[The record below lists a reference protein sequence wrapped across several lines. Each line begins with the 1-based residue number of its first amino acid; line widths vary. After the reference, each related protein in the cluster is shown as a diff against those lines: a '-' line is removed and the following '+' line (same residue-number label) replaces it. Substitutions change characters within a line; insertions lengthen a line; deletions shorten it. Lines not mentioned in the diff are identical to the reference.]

1 MSHIVQIYGL
11 FKKNPRKKGI
21 FVHKEINRNHTLDR
35 MQSGGGYTRTWN
47 SVKNST
53 VALLLQFVS
62 LLVGFFS
69 RKIFLDYLGTEVL
82 GLNSTASSLLGFL
95 NIAELGIGTTI
106 SVTLYNPIFQK
117 DRETIKEVVA
127 LQGWLYRRI
136 AGFIILGSA
145 VLMCFFPRIFSKME
159 LPLWYAY
166 ASYTVLL
173 FSSLLGYFVNYKQI
187 LLSADQKEYKIQFNF
202 RLVFIF
208 KVVAEAIAVRHA
220 ANPYFWWLGL
230 EVAFCILG
238 SFLLNRVIF
247 RSYPY
252 LKEKVPNKGELR
264 HKFPGVVTKVKQM
277 FFHKIGGFVLSQTS
291 PLIIYAYASL
301 TMVTLYGNYMTLT
314 NNLNMLLG
322 ALFTGIG
329 ASVGNMIAE
338 GDRPLILKVFREL
351 FTSRFL
357 AVMVCSI
364 CIWLLAEPF
373 ISVWLGAE
381 YLLDRTTLLLIVI
394 LFFLGAMRAVVDT
407 FINSYGLFQDI
418 WAPLVEAVLNL
429 GFSIGLGYFYGL
441 HGILGGVIISQ
452 LIIIFTW
459 KPYFLFTRGM
469 KEPVG
474 IYIILYAKHLLA
486 GAVCFVAVRAIS
498 GLIPVD
504 PAANL
509 WTFLLYA
516 SVVFVSCALI
526 LGGLLY
532 ATEFGMRSFVARM
545 LAVAGM
551 VKEKK

>member
-1 MSHIVQIYGL
+1 MRTAGEYLRTRNSI
-11 FKKNPRKKGI
+11 KNG
-21 FVHKEINRNHTLDR
+21 
-35 MQSGGGYTRTWN
+35 
-47 SVKNST
+47 T

-106 SVTLYNPIFQK
+106 AVTLYRPIFMK
-117 DRETIKEVVA
+117 DKEAIKEVVA

-136 AGFIILGSA
+136 AGFIILGSL

-166 ASYTVLL
+166 ASYAVLL

-202 RLVFIF
+202 RLVFIV
-208 KVVAEAIAVRHA
+208 KVVAEAIAVSHFS
-220 ANPYFWWLGL
+220 NPYFWWLGL
-230 EVAFCILG
+230 EVSFCILG
-238 SFLLNRVIF
+238 SILLNRVIF
-247 RSYPY
+247 RNYPY
-252 LKEKVPNKGELR
+252 LKEKVPDKGLLR
-264 HKFPGVVTKVKQM
+264 FKYPGVVTKVKQM

-291 PLIIYAYASL
+291 PIIIYAFASL
-301 TMVTLYGNYMTLT
+301 TMVALYGNYMTLT

-322 ALFTGIG
+322 ALFTGLG

-338 GDRPLILKVFREL
+338 GDRPFILKVFREL
-351 FTSRFL
+351 FSARFL

-364 CIWLLAEPF
+364 CVWLLAEPF

-381 YLLDRTTLLLIVI
+381 YLLDRTTLLLIVVI
-394 LFFLGAMRAVVDT
+394 FYLGAMRSVVDT
-407 FINSYGLFQDI
+407 FINSYGIFQDI
-418 WAPLVEAVLNL
+418 WAPLVEAALNL
-429 GFSIGLGYFYGL
+429 GFSIGLGRFYGL
-441 HGILGGVIISQ
+441 HGILGGVIVSQ

-469 KEPVG
+469 KEPFG
-474 IYIILYAKHLLA
+474 IYVVLYAKHLLA
-486 GAVCFVAVRAIS
+486 GAACFLAVRTIG
-498 GLIPVD
+498 GLIPID
-504 PAANL
+504 PAAGL
-509 WTFLLYA
+509 WSFLPYA
-516 SVVFVSCALI
+516 AIIFLSCTLI

-532 ATEFGMRSFVARM
+532 AVEPGMRSFISRM
-545 LAVAGM
+545 QKAIGGM
-551 VKEKK
+551 ITQ